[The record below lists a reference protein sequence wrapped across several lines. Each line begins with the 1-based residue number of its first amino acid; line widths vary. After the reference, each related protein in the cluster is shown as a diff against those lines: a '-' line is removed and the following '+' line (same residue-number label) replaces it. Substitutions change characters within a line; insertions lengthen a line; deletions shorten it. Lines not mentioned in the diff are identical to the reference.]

1 MARFLYGGVRAA
13 GSLLGYS
20 SAPNVGLKDHRGDFM
35 GKLIA
40 RIKVLPT
47 DTDINLDGL
56 VDRIK
61 SSLPDGMQVRNSA
74 KEPIAFGLNA
84 LIVDFLLEDKEG
96 QMDKLESVVKDTE
109 GVSEIEIMNLG
120 RQVGG

>member
-1 MARFLYGGVRAA
+1 MT
-13 GSLLGYS
+13 
-20 SAPNVGLKDHRGDFM
+20 
-35 GKLIA
+35 KLVA
-40 RIKVLPT
+40 RIKLLPT
-47 DTDINLDGL
+47 DTDTDLDGIVGKL
-56 VDRIK
+56 K
-61 SSLPDGMQVRNSA
+61 LSLPDGMSLKNSS

-96 QMDKLESVVKDTE
+96 QMDKLESMLKDTE

>member
-1 MARFLYGGVRAA
+1 MT
-13 GSLLGYS
+13 
-20 SAPNVGLKDHRGDFM
+20 
-35 GKLIA
+35 KLVA

-47 DTDINLDGL
+47 DTDINLEGI
-56 VDRIK
+56 VDKLK

-96 QMDKLESVVKDTE
+96 QMDKLESALKDTQ
-109 GVSEIEIMNLG
+109 GVSEIEVMNLS
-120 RQVGG
+120 RQAGG

>member
-1 MARFLYGGVRAA
+1 MT
-13 GSLLGYS
+13 
-20 SAPNVGLKDHRGDFM
+20 
-35 GKLIA
+35 KLVA

-47 DTDINLDGL
+47 DTDINLEGI
-56 VDRIK
+56 VDKLR

-96 QMDKLESVVKDTE
+96 QMDKLESAIKDTQ
-109 GVSEIEIMNLG
+109 GVSEIEVMNLS
-120 RQVGG
+120 RQAGG

>member
-1 MARFLYGGVRAA
+1 MT
-13 GSLLGYS
+13 
-20 SAPNVGLKDHRGDFM
+20 
-35 GKLIA
+35 KLIA

-47 DTDINLDGL
+47 DTDINLDNIIEKL
-56 VDRIK
+56 K

-96 QMDKLESVVKDTE
+96 QMDKLENAVKDTE
-109 GVSEIEIMNLG
+109 GVSEIEIMNLS
-120 RQVGG
+120 RQAGG

>member
-1 MARFLYGGVRAA
+1 MTRLV
-13 GSLLGYS
+13 
-20 SAPNVGLKDHRGDFM
+20 
-35 GKLIA
+35 A

-47 DTDINLDGL
+47 DVDTNLDGL
-56 VDRIK
+56 VEKLK
-61 SSLPDGMQVRNSA
+61 SSLPDGMQIKNSA

-96 QMDKLESVVKDTE
+96 QMDKLESAVRDTE
-109 GVSEIEIMNLG
+109 GVSEIEVMNLS

>member
-1 MARFLYGGVRAA
+1 MT
-13 GSLLGYS
+13 
-20 SAPNVGLKDHRGDFM
+20 
-35 GKLIA
+35 KLIA

-47 DTDINLDGL
+47 DTDINLDNIIEKL
-56 VDRIK
+56 K

-96 QMDKLESVVKDTE
+96 QMDKLESAVKDTE
-109 GVSEIEIMNLG
+109 GVSEIEIMNLSRQAG
-120 RQVGG
+120 R